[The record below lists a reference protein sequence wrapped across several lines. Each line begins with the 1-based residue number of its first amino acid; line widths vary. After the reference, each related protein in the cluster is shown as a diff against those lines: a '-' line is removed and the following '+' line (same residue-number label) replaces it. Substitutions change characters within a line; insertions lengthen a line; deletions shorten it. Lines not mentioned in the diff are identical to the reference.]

1 MDRKKINAFIEKLKR
16 KLNIFVEISFYL
28 LSIVILTLAVVNLII
43 HQVKNENFGF
53 QYVFVTCLLV
63 WILIKTLIHFLVH
76 IIVYKTSGQEQL
88 FRSMREM
95 LKEKYIFFF
104 MVNIMC
110 SLLMYKTNLFRFN
123 NQNLNNW
130 SFFIVMNSL
139 SLIVL
144 NLCFQQ

>member
-1 MDRKKINAFIEKLKR
+1 MDRKKINAFIEKLKG
-16 KLNIFVEISFYL
+16 KLNIFVEVSFYL
-28 LSIVILTLAVVNLII
+28 LSIVILTLSVVYLII

-63 WILIKTLIHFLVH
+63 WILIKTLIHFSVH

-110 SLLMYKTNLFRFN
+110 SLLMYTTNLFRFN

-144 NLCFQQ
+144 LLCF

>member
-1 MDRKKINAFIEKLKR
+1 MDKKNINAFIKKLKR
-16 KLNIFVEISFYL
+16 KLNIFVEISFNL

-43 HQVKNENFGF
+43 HQVKNENFRF

-88 FRSMREM
+88 FRSMRET

-110 SLLMYKTNLFRFN
+110 SLLMYTTNLFRFN

>member
-1 MDRKKINAFIEKLKR
+1 MDRKKINAFIEKLKG
-16 KLNIFVEISFYL
+16 KLNIFVEVSFYL

-63 WILIKTLIHFLVH
+63 WILIKTLIHFSVH

-110 SLLMYKTNLFRFN
+110 SLLMYTTNLFRFN

-144 NLCFQQ
+144 LLCF

>member
-1 MDRKKINAFIEKLKR
+1 MDRKKTNAFIEKLER

-63 WILIKTLIHFLVH
+63 WILIKTLIHFSVH

-110 SLLMYKTNLFRFN
+110 SLLMYTTKLFRFN

-130 SFFIVMNSL
+130 SCFIVMNSL

-144 NLCFQQ
+144 LLCF

>member
-63 WILIKTLIHFLVH
+63 WILIKTVINFLVH

-130 SFFIVMNSL
+130 SFFIVMNSI

-144 NLCFQQ
+144 HLCF

>member
-1 MDRKKINAFIEKLKR
+1 MDRKKINTFIEKLKG
-16 KLNIFVEISFYL
+16 KLNIFVEVSFYL

-63 WILIKTLIHFLVH
+63 WILIKTLIHFSVH

-110 SLLMYKTNLFRFN
+110 SLLMYTTKLFRFN

-130 SFFIVMNSL
+130 SFFIVMNSI

-144 NLCFQQ
+144 HLCF

>member
-63 WILIKTLIHFLVH
+63 WILIKTVIHFLVH

-110 SLLMYKTNLFRFN
+110 SLLMYTTKLFRFN

-144 NLCFQQ
+144 HLCF